1 MCGDTVKKKDL
12 SQENLCFIC
21 RLGLERC
28 RQNLAHLQ
36 ALIHIN
42 GVNEGEAVVAGA
54 IAAIVASIDRDLIAS
69 ADALEGLITA

>member
-1 MCGDTVKKKDL
+1 MKKREL

-36 ALIHIN
+36 ALIHIT
-42 GVNEGEAVVAGA
+42 GLSEGETVLAGA
-54 IAAIVASIDRDLIAS
+54 IAAIVASIDGDLAAS
-69 ADALEGLITA
+69 ADALDGLAAG